1 MPISIRSRI
10 AIPYLVLILLVMAAL
25 AIYLIGFVG
34 DSYRANLQEQ
44 MTVQAQ
50 LVGDAV
56 APWLD
61 DGQHTA
67 DLRQQVASL
76 EDVLGAR
83 VTIIAP
89 DGRVLADSDVEPET
103 MASHLFRPEVQQAL
117 TAGQGSAIRL
127 SDTVRMRMMYV
138 AVPLQED
145 GQLLAIVR
153 VALPLSEIER
163 DLASIRR
170 AILLAALVAGAV
182 TLVLAV
188 GIADRMLSPLRR
200 LRHAM
205 DRVMQGEFDTH
216 LVPTSRDEL
225 GELLLAHNRMADH
238 LKQTMARLDDE
249 RSQLRAVLEHMAD
262 GVLIAD
268 AEGQVQMLNPSAE
281 SILDVDAQR
290 ALGRSFPQVV
300 REHQMI
306 DVWQAYRETGESQE
320 QLIEAT
326 PRGPFVRVVVSSLSG
341 VEAGASLII
350 VQDLSQIR
358 RLETVR
364 REFVSNISH
373 ELRTPLASLR
383 AIADTLRDGALD
395 DPPAAE
401 RFLDRMDAEIDA
413 LTQMVEELMELS
425 RIESGRVPMRL
436 APVTV
441 ADVVWPA
448 IERLRPQ
455 AERADL
461 VLHADIGDD
470 MPMVLGDLV
479 RLNQVVTNL
488 LHNAIKF
495 TPPGGL
501 ITVRAEHTADMV
513 TICVEDTGIGI
524 APDVLPRIFER
535 FYKADRARS
544 EGGTGLGL
552 AIAKHIVQ
560 SHGGAIWAESVEGQG
575 STFCFSLFVA
585 QDVSASR

>member
-1 MPISIRSRI
+1 MPPSIRSRI

-25 AIYLIGFVG
+25 AMYLMGFVE
-34 DSYRANLQEQ
+34 DSYSANLQEQ
-44 MTVQAQ
+44 MTVQAR

-56 APWLD
+56 APRLV
-61 DGQHTA
+61 DGSR
-67 DLRQQVASL
+67 DRGLGEQVAYL
-76 EDVLGAR
+76 GDLLGAR

-89 DGRVLADSDVEPET
+89 GGEVLADSESDPT
-103 MASHLFRPEVQQAL
+103 RMASHLYRPEVQQAL
-117 TAGQGSAIRL
+117 AVGQGSAMRL
-127 SDTVRMRMMYV
+127 SDTVKMRMMYV
-138 AVPLQED
+138 AVPLRED
-145 GQLLAIVR
+145 GRLLAIVR

-163 DLASIRR
+163 DLASIRY
-170 AILLAALVAGAV
+170 AILLAALVAGVV

-188 GIADRMLSPLRR
+188 GIADRMLRPLRR
-200 LRHAM
+200 LRQAM
-205 DRVMQGEFDTH
+205 DQVMQGDFDTH
-216 LVPTSRDEL
+216 LVPATRDEL
-225 GELLLAHNRMADH
+225 GELLLAYNRMAEH

-268 AEGQVQMLNPSAE
+268 AEGLVQMLNPSAE
-281 SILDVDAQR
+281 NILGVESQR

-300 REHQMI
+300 REHQII

-320 QLIEAT
+320 QLIETT
-326 PRGPFVRVVVSSLSG
+326 PRGPFVRVVVSPLSG
-341 VEAGASLII
+341 VEVGASLII

-395 DPPAAE
+395 DPPAAA

-441 ADVVWPA
+441 ADVVRPA

-455 AERADL
+455 AERVDI
-461 VLHADIGDD
+461 VLHVDIGDD
-470 MPMVLGDLV
+470 MPMVLGDLM

-495 TPPGGL
+495 TLPGGL
-501 ITVRAEHTADMV
+501 IAVRTEHTADMV

-560 SHGGAIWAESVEGQG
+560 SHGGEIWAESVEGQG

-585 QDVSASR
+585 QE

>member
-1 MPISIRSRI
+1 MPPSIRSRI
-10 AIPYLVLILLVMAAL
+10 AVPYLVLILFVMAAL

-34 DSYRANLQEQ
+34 NSYRVNLEEQ
-44 MTVQAQ
+44 MTIQAR

-56 APWLD
+56 APWLT
-61 DGQHTA
+61 DGQRDPGLHEE
-67 DLRQQVASL
+67 VAYL
-76 EDVLGAR
+76 GDVLGAR

-89 DGRVLADSDVEPET
+89 DGDVLADSEADLLT
-103 MASHLFRPEVQQAL
+103 MINHLHRPEVQQAL
-117 TAGQGSAIRL
+117 AAGRGSAMRL

-138 AVPLQED
+138 AVPLRDAET
-145 GQLLAIVR
+145 LLAIVR

-163 DLASIRR
+163 DLVSIRY
-170 AILLAALVAGAV
+170 AILLATLIAGVV

-188 GIADRMLSPLRR
+188 GIADRMLRPLRR
-200 LRHAM
+200 LRQAM

-216 LVPTSRDEL
+216 LVPTRRDEL

-268 AEGQVQMLNPSAE
+268 AEGLVQMLNPSAE
-281 SILDVDAQR
+281 IILSVDAQR

-300 REHQMI
+300 REHQII
-306 DVWQAYRETGESQE
+306 DVWQTYRETGETQE
-320 QLIEAT
+320 QLIETA
-326 PRGPFVRVVVSSLSG
+326 PRGPFVRIVVSPLSG
-341 VEAGASLII
+341 VGAGASLII

-364 REFVSNISH
+364 REFVTNISH

-436 APVTV
+436 APVKV

-461 VLHADIGDD
+461 VLHVDIGDD

-495 TPPGGL
+495 TLPGGL
-501 ITVRAEHTADMV
+501 ITLRAEHTADMV

-560 SHGGAIWAESVEGQG
+560 SHGGEIWAESVEGQG

-585 QDVSASR
+585 QR